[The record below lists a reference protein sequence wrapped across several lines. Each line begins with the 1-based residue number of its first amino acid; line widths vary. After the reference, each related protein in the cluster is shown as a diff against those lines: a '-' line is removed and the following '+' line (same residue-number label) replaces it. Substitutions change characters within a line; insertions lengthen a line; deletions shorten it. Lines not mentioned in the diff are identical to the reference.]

1 MVTDFPRKRAAART
15 TSVLLPALVSLLT
28 LSGGARA
35 TVITNGS
42 CVQALGGQSCTANDV
57 TFVLVGLGTIDDGCT
72 SPSDTITLRLG
83 ARLSNGTAQT
93 RYDVGLFI
101 NNDGDPATDAYN
113 GASCAIEA
121 LHPAGATT
129 ATACGPDATTELD
142 LARLFPIGSPDN
154 GPYLNADGDFC
165 ADLTSGEAFPG
176 CGEESVIEFTDPV
189 TLLCT
194 DLPPGLPDGF
204 VDIPVCATW
213 GNSADQVGGP
223 SCDNEAELAPGTG
236 SKCRCELKNSTVPV
250 PALGMTCSCTKVS
263 ETEWDCGVTVA
274 NAASCTPDCLTPE
287 HERCGAAAY
296 YEYQTDYDPAQVTIS
311 NISGSGSTLVA
322 NDTLG
327 GLLRWQPVSAVD
339 PTCGGGGT
347 QALMIPGQT
356 SSFSYRMTLVG
367 PADGTATIVNDTT
380 AIFSNDP
387 VFAGS
392 PDLVAAGLATSCRFL
407 NAPNWANVSQP
418 RAFRDRGRVVVEW
431 ETGAEVETLAWGLE
445 RQDPRTRAWTAV
457 AAQPLPASGSLPGG
471 SYRFVDAA
479 APPAERL
486 IYRLVEL
493 EASGR
498 SRVHGPWEL
507 AVEAR
512 RATAVPAAS
521 GVRAKP
527 RLRRA
532 ETAADT
538 ARWAPPVRARIATVE
553 SGWHSV
559 PAGDL
564 ATALGVRAST
574 VANWLRRGE
583 LRLTHFGHDVAWS
596 SDRDGN
602 SLDFHA
608 EPFASPYAD
617 TNAYW
622 VAPGKGTAVVE
633 LPARPVTTAV
643 SAAASFRDRASL
655 EQDVQEWLHGPRD
668 PEGDYWFWSVLIAD
682 LAGQARR
689 DFDFQL
695 AAPAG
700 DDRAGAA
707 GELAVRLHGYA
718 PSTTSGRFRVT
729 VDFNGSRLGEAV
741 WSAALPETARF
752 PMPAGLLAEGENRIT
767 LTATEGSVW
776 VDGFDLDYAR
786 RYRAADDRLAFR
798 GDGHPVVTVSGFSS
812 PEITLL
818 DLSEPRLPRRVT
830 GAAAGRA
837 RDGSWQVRFRPAS
850 PTTPYFA
857 SAAPYAA
864 AEVAGKPAPAGL
876 RDAANRA
883 DYLVITDAALVEA
896 AQELADY
903 RAGQGFE
910 TRVVTVE
917 QITDEFRFGV
927 FDRAGLTE
935 FLRWAATRWA
945 LAPRYVVLAGKGSYD
960 YRGLH
965 GDTANLVPAMVAAT
979 GLGLVGSD
987 LPLADFVGRDGDP
1000 EVAIGRLPV
1009 LSADELRAFVAKLR
1023 AYESAPAGSW
1033 SSRVALVADDA
1044 DAAGDFPA
1052 TSLRLRDRIPAGFDV
1067 ETIHLASPADAAAAR
1082 ARLLTAFGEGAA
1094 LINFV
1099 GHGGLDRLAHEVLL
1113 ASDDVPA
1120 LANGARLPVFTA
1132 ESCYVASFA
1141 FPGFRTLAEEL
1152 VLAPQGGAIA
1162 AWGPGGLSFEG
1173 EVAELADRI
1182 LPALL
1187 DSGSGRLGDR
1197 AVAGLRA
1204 YLAAG
1209 GKARV
1214 AAAYTLLGDPATD
1227 LR

>member
-1 MVTDFPRKRAAART
+1 MVTDFPKKRAVGRSI
-15 TSVLLPALVSLLT
+15 SVPLLALVSLLT

-35 TVITNGS
+35 SVITNGS

-83 ARLSNGTAQT
+83 ARLSNTTANV

-113 GASCAIEA
+113 GSSCAIEA

-129 ATACGPDATTELD
+129 ATACGTNSATELD
-142 LARLFPIGSPDN
+142 LARLFPVGSPDN
-154 GPYLNADGDFC
+154 GPYLNEDGDFC
-165 ADLTSGEAFPG
+165 ADLKAGVAFPG
-176 CGEESVIEFTDPV
+176 CGTESIIEFTDPV

-213 GNSADQVGGP
+213 GQNASEVGSP
-223 SCDNEAELAPGTG
+223 TCDSEAELAPGAP
-236 SKCRCELKNSTVPV
+236 SKCRCEVKNSTVPV

-263 ETEWDCGVTVA
+263 ETAWDCGVTVA
-274 NAASCTPDCLTPE
+274 NTASCTPDCLTPE

-367 PADGTATIVNDTT
+367 PPDGAVTVINDTT
-380 AIFSNDP
+380 AVFSNDP
-387 VFAGS
+387 VFAGA

-431 ETGAEVETLAWGLE
+431 ETGAEVDTLAWGLE

-457 AAQPLPASGSLPGG
+457 AAQPLPAAGSLPGG

-507 AVEAR
+507 TVEAR
-512 RATAVPAAS
+512 RAAAAPATS
-521 GVRAKP
+521 GVRGKP
-527 RLRRA
+527 RLPRP
-532 ETAADT
+532 ETSTGT
-538 ARWAPPVRARIATVE
+538 APAAPPVRARLATAE
-553 SGWHSV
+553 AGWHSV

-564 ATALGVRAST
+564 AAALGVRVST
-574 VANWLRRGE
+574 VAGWLRRGE

-608 EPFASPYAD
+608 ESFASPYAD

-622 VAPGKGTAVVE
+622 VAPGPGTPIVE
-633 LPARPVTTAV
+633 VPAGPAGAP
-643 SAAASFRDRASL
+643 SAAATFRDRRSL
-655 EQDVQEWLHGPRD
+655 EQDVQEWLHGPGD
-668 PEGDYWFWSVLIAD
+668 PEGDYWFWTVLIAD

-695 AAPAG
+695 AAPAA
-700 DDRAGAA
+700 DDRTGSSD
-707 GELAVRLHGYA
+707 ELAVRLHGYT
-718 PSTTSGRFRVT
+718 PSAASGRFRVT
-729 VDFNGSRLGEAV
+729 VDLNGSRLGEAV
-741 WSAALPETARF
+741 WTAALPETARF
-752 PMPAGLLAEGENRIT
+752 PVPAGLLAEGENRIT
-767 LTATEGSVW
+767 LVATEGSVW

-786 RYRAADDRLAFR
+786 RYRAEADRLAFR
-798 GDGHPVVTVSGFSS
+798 GDAHPVVAVSGFSS

-818 DLSEPRLPRRVT
+818 DLSEPRRPRRVSV
-830 GAAAGRA
+830 GAERA

-850 PTTPYFA
+850 PTTPYLA
-857 SAAPYAA
+857 SAAPLAVA
-864 AEVAGKPAPAGL
+864 GVAGKPAPTGL
-876 RDAANRA
+876 RDESNRA
-883 DYLVITDAALVEA
+883 DYLVITDAALLEA

-903 RAGQGFE
+903 RAEQGFE

-935 FLRWAATRWA
+935 FLRWAATRWE

-965 GDTANLVPAMVAAT
+965 GETANLVPAMVAAT

-987 LPLADFVGRDGDP
+987 LPLADFAGRDGDP
-1000 EVAIGRLPV
+1000 EVALGRLPV

-1052 TSLRLRDRIPAGFDV
+1052 TSLALRERIPAGFDV
-1067 ETIHLASPADAAAAR
+1067 ETIHLASSADAAAAR
-1082 ARLLTAFGEGAA
+1082 ARLLAAFGEGAA
-1094 LINFV
+1094 LINYV
-1099 GHGGLDRLAHEVLL
+1099 GHGGVDRLAHEVLL

-1187 DSGSGRLGDR
+1187 DSGAGRLGDR